1 MNAKYL
7 EVGKGLH
14 KLSYYIG
21 SFWLYMQPAA
31 WSRPRLKRLFSNL
44 SDDEIRAIKQRV
56 DFYIRLKPC
65 HVESFEM
72 RVGDFKY
79 PFGQE
84 KKWSTYFFDM
94 YPALRYFNPDLRFN
108 HLFGDIDFETA
119 APTIV
124 KSRPVAG
131 EQSDSVVLRLD
142 SVRHFRFI
150 KDHIPFRDK
159 KNMIVSRNV
168 VRQPHRI
175 LFLEKTYG
183 DPMCDVG
190 QVNTDT
196 EHPEWIKPFMT
207 VQDQLNYKFIACI
220 EGHDVAT
227 NLKWVMSSNSL
238 AVMPKP
244 KFETWYMEGNL
255 KAGVHYV
262 EVKDDY
268 SDLHEQMQHYIY
280 NPEEAEQ
287 IIENAHAWVRQFRNK
302 KIERLTQ
309 IAVLGEYFSRTGQS
323 ELNKS
328 WEEARPY

>member
-14 KLSYYIG
+14 KLSYYVE

-31 WSRPRLKRLFSNL
+31 WSRGQLGTLFANL
-44 SDDEIRAIKQRV
+44 SDEEKKIIKERV
-56 DFYIRLKPC
+56 DYYIKLKPC
-65 HVESFEM
+65 NANSFEM
-72 RVGDFKY
+72 RVADFKY

-108 HLFGDIDFETA
+108 HLFGDIDFETKV
-119 APTIV
+119 PTLV
-124 KSRPVAG
+124 KSRPVVG
-131 EQSDSVVLRLD
+131 DFSESVLLKLD

-150 KDHIPFRDK
+150 NDHIPFSEK

-175 LFLEKTYG
+175 LFLKKTYG

-190 QVNTDT
+190 QVNVDTD
-196 EHPEWIKPFMT
+196 HPEWIKPFMT
-207 VQDQLNYKFIACI
+207 LQEQLKYKFVACI

-227 NLKWVMSSNSL
+227 NLKWVMSSNSI

-255 KAGVHYV
+255 KSGVHYI

-268 SDLHEQMQHYIY
+268 SDLHDQLRYYI
-280 NPEEAEQ
+280 NHPDEAER
-287 IIENAHAWVRQFRNK
+287 IIKNAHNWVIRFKNK
-302 KIERLTQ
+302 KIERLIQ
-309 IAVLGEYFSRTGQS
+309 IAVLGEYFTRTGQS
-323 ELNKS
+323 DLNKA
-328 WEEARPY
+328 WETARPY

>member
-21 SFWLYMQPAA
+21 SFWLYMQPAE
-31 WSRPRLKRLFSNL
+31 WSRPRLERLFGGL
-44 SDDEIRAIKQRV
+44 SAEEISTIRRRV
-56 DFYIRLKPC
+56 NYYLRLKPC
-65 HVESFEM
+65 NVQSFGTS
-72 RVGDFKY
+72 VGDFKY
-79 PFGQE
+79 PFG
-84 KKWSTYFFDM
+84 KTKNWSTYYFDM
-94 YPALRYFNPDLRFN
+94 YPAVRYFNPNLRFN
-108 HLFGDIDFETA
+108 YLFGDIDYETNS
-119 APTIV
+119 PTLV

-131 EQSDSVVLRLD
+131 EQTASVILRLD
-142 SVRHFRFI
+142 SIRHFRFI
-150 KDHIPFRDK
+150 KDRIPFRKK
-159 KNMIVSRNV
+159 KNMLISRNV
-168 VRQPHRI
+168 VNQPHRK

-190 QVNTDT
+190 QINTNT
-196 EHPEWIKPFMT
+196 EHKEWIKPFMT
-207 VQDQLNYKFIACI
+207 VQDQLKHKFVACI

-244 KFETWYMEGNL
+244 KFETWYMEGDL
-255 KAGVHYV
+255 EPKVHYV

-268 SDLHEQMQHYIY
+268 SDLHEQMQYYIDH
-280 NPEEAEQ
+280 PEEAER
-287 IIENAHAWVRQFRNK
+287 IIENAHAWVRQFFDR

-323 ELNKS
+323 ELNYA
-328 WEEARPY
+328 WEKARPF